1 MNSDIEEIKS
11 RLNIVDVLGSYIRL
25 EKAGANWRALCPFHN
40 EKSPSFMV
48 NEERQRWHCFG
59 CFPKGALIKQEN
71 GLIPI
76 EKIKKGD
83 IIVSGE
89 GEKRTVLFKTKR
101 YYKGN
106 LINIRT
112 RKCNVVVS
120 MTEDHEVFAI
130 KTKNCKQKNRETR
143 LCQSRCKQ
151 NCPDKNFLN
160 YKIEKFPAQKLAQND
175 YLVYPIIEKIKDV
188 KFLNLKKYLNRE
200 LTNYG
205 PKIKE
210 IASLAG
216 RVNENLLKLLGYYI
230 AEGSN
235 HRAYIRFSL
244 GSHEKEFAKEIQD
257 LIWKVFQ
264 LKTAIHTRSGNKTGI
279 ELTCCN
285 SNLSNVFENLCGKGA
300 EKKHIPFEFNYLPP
314 AKQKV
319 ILEAIFKGDGY
330 TTKGNKKTRRG
341 EKQIAT
347 VSHLLAIQLRDI
359 VLRLGFQ
366 PGFDYTKARKD
377 KQGTNHKDAYVIR
390 WRENLKGNY
399 TDFFIYKN
407 IKYWLLPI
415 KEIYKS
421 KFKGDVH
428 NLTIK
433 TDHSYIANH
442 FSVGNCGKDG
452 DIFSFV
458 MEMEGLDFR
467 EALNNLAE
475 KAGVELKKIN
485 PKLAAEKSKT
495 LEILELAA
503 KFYETQLWKGEGKE
517 KIIKYLYDRGLKD
530 EALKEFRL
538 GYAPKGW
545 RNLLT
550 FLTGR
555 GYKVEEINKT
565 GLLVKK
571 EAKNPASP
579 AGGQKLTINSQY
591 YDRFRDRI
599 IFPVADLNGKVV
611 GFSARVAPG
620 GDETQAKYVNT
631 PETEVYHKS
640 KILYGIDKARREIRQ
655 KDFVLLVEG
664 NTDVIAA
671 WQAGLKNTVA
681 VSGTALTPEQINII
695 KRYTDKIKMLFDMD
709 SAGENATKKSIKICF
724 EKEMEVQIVTLPE
737 GKDAAELAQK
747 DPEKLKAAVEKAKGA
762 MEYFF
767 EKTFSRYDKNK
778 VADKKAIAEE
788 LLAPIGNLASEIE
801 KRHWIKKLA
810 QDLETDEAVLTDMLK
825 KATLRERLGNQAPSA
840 PISGA
845 FNPRKKIETL
855 LGDLAGLALVSGDV
869 WKKVSEE
876 EELSPFFLKDS
887 LLSAIIKKGKEAEYN
902 FDRFVKILDNQELV
916 GAFEKAYFEKKYR
929 LDLNNNLEEV
939 VIGDPLQEAENV
951 FREIK
956 KEIKKEELEKITR
969 DLKIAE
975 GKKDREAIQF
985 LRLEVKKISEEMAD

>member
-11 RLNIVDVLGSYIRL
+11 RLNIVDILGAYIRL

-48 NEERQRWHCFG
+48 SEERQRWHCFG
-59 CFPKGALIKQEN
+59 CFPTGTLIKQEN
-71 GLIPI
+71 GIIPI
-76 EKIKKGD
+76 EKIKDGD
-83 IIVSGE
+83 FVVSGT
-89 GEKRTVLFKTKR
+89 GRKRKVLFKMR
-101 YYKGN
+101 RSYSGD
-106 LINIRT
+106 LITVLT
-112 RKCNVVVS
+112 RKCSIPVDI
-120 MTEDHEVFAI
+120 TADHEVFAI
-130 KTKNCKQKNRETR
+130 KTKKCKQKNRETR
-143 LCQSRCKQ
+143 LCQSRCEQ
-151 NCPDKNFLN
+151 NCPDKNFLS
-160 YKIEKFPAQKLAQND
+160 YKIEKLPARSLAQGD
-175 YLVYPIIEKIKDV
+175 YLMYPIMEKVKDV
-188 KFLNLKKYLNRE
+188 KFLNLSKYLDRR

-205 PKIKE
+205 PKIKK
-210 IASLAG
+210 IISLAK
-216 RVNENLLKLLGYYI
+216 VNTNLLKLLGYYI

-244 GSHEKEFAKEIQD
+244 GSHEKDFAEEIKE
-257 LIWKVFQ
+257 LIRKIFVS
-264 LKTAIHTRSGNKTGI
+264 KASIHHRSGKKTGI
-279 ELTCCN
+279 EITYCN
-285 SNLSNVFENLCGKGA
+285 SNLANIFENLCGKGA
-300 EKKHIPFEFNYLPP
+300 DNKHIPLELVYLPTQ
-314 AKQKV
+314 KQKV
-319 ILEAIFKGDGY
+319 LLEAIFKGDGY
-330 TTKGNKKTRRG
+330 TSKKTKTSRAG
-341 EKQIAT
+341 EKQITT
-347 VSHLLAIQLRDI
+347 VSKLLAYQLRDI
-359 VLRLGFQ
+359 LLRLNLQ
-366 PGFDYTKARKD
+366 PGLDHIEARKD
-377 KQGTNHKDAYVIR
+377 KKGINHKNAYTVR
-390 WRENLKGNY
+390 WREDLRGNY
-399 TDFFIYKN
+399 TDFFMNKG

-415 KEIYKS
+415 KEISKT
-421 KFKGDVH
+421 KFKGVVH
-428 NLTIK
+428 NLTIQ
-433 TDHSYIANH
+433 TDHSYIADH

-458 MEMEGLDFR
+458 MEMEGLDFKD
-467 EALNNLAE
+467 ALNNLAE

-545 RNLLT
+545 RNLLA

-555 GYKVEEINKT
+555 GYKTEEINKT

-571 EAKNPASP
+571 EITNPASP
-579 AGGQKLTINSQY
+579 AGRQELKTKNQS

-599 IFPVADLNGKVV
+599 IFPIADINEKVV

-640 KILYGIDKARREIRQ
+640 KILYGIDKARREIKQ

-681 VSGTALTPEQINII
+681 VSGTALTSEQINII

-709 SAGENATKKSIKICF
+709 SAGENATKKSVKSCF
-724 EKEMEVQIVTLPE
+724 EKEMEVQIVILPE
-737 GKDAAELAQK
+737 GKDAAELARK

-778 VADKKAIAEE
+778 VADKKAIAGE
-788 LLAPIGNLASEIE
+788 LLAQIGNLASEIE
-801 KRHWIKKLA
+801 KRHWLKKLA
-810 QDLETDEAVLTDMLK
+810 NDLETDEAVLTDMLK
-825 KATLRERLGNQAPSA
+825 KATLSERLGNQAPSA
-840 PISGA
+840 QISGV

-855 LGDLAGLALVSGDV
+855 LRDLAGLALVYGDV

-876 EELSPFFLKDS
+876 EVLNPFFLKDS

-902 FDRFVKILDNQELV
+902 FDRFVKILGGQELV

-939 VIGDPLQEAENV
+939 VIGDPLLEAENV

-956 KEIKKEELEKITR
+956 KEIKKEELDKITR
-969 DLKIAE
+969 DLKMAE

-985 LRLEVKKISEEMAD
+985 LRLEVKKISEEL

>member
-1 MNSDIEEIKS
+1 MGVGVYHKYAMNSDIEEIKS
-11 RLNIVDVLGSYIRL
+11 RLNIVDVLGTYIRL

-48 NEERQRWHCFG
+48 SEERQRWHCFG
-59 CFPKGALIKQEN
+59 CQ
-71 GLIPI
+71 
-76 EKIKKGD
+76 
-83 IIVSGE
+83 
-89 GEKRTVLFKTKR
+89 
-101 YYKGN
+101 
-106 LINIRT
+106 
-112 RKCNVVVS
+112 
-120 MTEDHEVFAI
+120 
-130 KTKNCKQKNRETR
+130 
-143 LCQSRCKQ
+143 
-151 NCPDKNFLN
+151 
-160 YKIEKFPAQKLAQND
+160 
-175 YLVYPIIEKIKDV
+175 
-188 KFLNLKKYLNRE
+188 
-200 LTNYG
+200 
-205 PKIKE
+205 
-210 IASLAG
+210 
-216 RVNENLLKLLGYYI
+216 
-230 AEGSN
+230 
-235 HRAYIRFSL
+235 
-244 GSHEKEFAKEIQD
+244 
-257 LIWKVFQ
+257 
-264 LKTAIHTRSGNKTGI
+264 
-279 ELTCCN
+279 
-285 SNLSNVFENLCGKGA
+285 
-300 EKKHIPFEFNYLPP
+300 
-314 AKQKV
+314 
-319 ILEAIFKGDGY
+319 
-330 TTKGNKKTRRG
+330 
-341 EKQIAT
+341 
-347 VSHLLAIQLRDI
+347 
-359 VLRLGFQ
+359 
-366 PGFDYTKARKD
+366 
-377 KQGTNHKDAYVIR
+377 
-390 WRENLKGNY
+390 
-399 TDFFIYKN
+399 
-407 IKYWLLPI
+407 
-415 KEIYKS
+415 
-421 KFKGDVH
+421 
-428 NLTIK
+428 
-433 TDHSYIANH
+433 
-442 FSVGNCGKDG
+442 KDG

-458 MEMEGLDFR
+458 MEMEGLDFK

-517 KIIKYLYDRGLKD
+517 KIIRYLYDRGLKD

-555 GYKVEEINKT
+555 GYTENEILKT

-571 EAKNPASP
+571 DTTNQELKTKNQS
-579 AGGQKLTINSQY
+579 

-631 PETEVYHKS
+631 PETEAYHKS
-640 KILYGIDKARREIRQ
+640 KILYGIDKARQEMRK
-655 KDFVLLVEG
+655 KDFALLVEG

-709 SAGENATKKSIKICF
+709 SAGENATKKSIKSCF
-724 EKEMEVQIVTLPE
+724 EKEMDVRIVTLPE

-778 VADKKAIAEE
+778 VADKKTIAGE
-788 LLAPIGNLASEIE
+788 LLAQIGNLAGEIE

-810 QDLETDEAVLTDMLK
+810 NDLETEEAVLTDMLK

-840 PISGA
+840 QISGA
-845 FNPRKKIETL
+845 FNPKKKIETL
-855 LGDLAGLALVSGDV
+855 FHDLAGLALVSGDV
-869 WKKVSEE
+869 WKKVSEG

-902 FDRFVKILDNQELV
+902 FDRFVKILDDQELV

-939 VIGDPLQEAENV
+939 VIGDPIGEAENV

-985 LRLEVKKISEEMAD
+985 LRLEVKKISEEIAG